1 MSARRTGHSKL
12 AAACLL
18 GAVLALLPAALAG
31 YAERALLD
39 PDQFANRATA
49 ALQDESVRIRITT
62 EITDG
67 LVLANA
73 EDLLTA
79 RPIIQG
85 VASEVVG
92 GAAFRP
98 LFRAAVLDV
107 HRATFEGERDTVTLT
122 VADAATVVE
131 AALEELR
138 PSLAAQ
144 IRDDARLTVLRRDID
159 DRAAAL
165 ARFADQIGLLA
176 PMLAALALALAA
188 AGIALAPDRRL
199 AVARLGAGTAAAG
212 IAIVIGYGV
221 ARAIALEQVSG
232 AEDRAAGGAIWDA
245 FLADLRTAGWV
256 LAGSGA
262 VLAAAASSLLRPVE
276 IEPVLGRLRRW
287 AASEPSSPAL
297 VAVRGIVLVVAGGLV
312 VARPDAALELLATL
326 AGVYLV
332 YAGVGVLLRLVY
344 RPERRDAAR
353 ERPRIGRR
361 LAVAGI
367 AALAIAGA
375 WTAFAA
381 GGGASEPAPAVAGCN
396 GHGELCD
403 VPLDELV
410 LPATHNA
417 MSAPGPGWFS
427 SQQDAG
433 IADQLDDGIRG
444 LLIDTHY
451 ADRLANGRVRTDLSG
466 GPGRVVAE
474 DGVSDEAFA
483 AALRIRE
490 RLGFRGDGERGMY
503 LCHSFCELGATPLA
517 EGLDAIHDFLVT
529 HPAEVLVVINQDYVT
544 SRDFVTALGQAR
556 LAELAY
562 TPPANG
568 DWPTLGELIGANRR
582 LVVLAENEAG
592 SAPWYQHVYDRIT
605 EETPFSFGAPAQLT
619 DLAGLAASCAPNRGP
634 EGAPLFLVNHWITT
648 DPAPRPSK
656 AAAVNAREPLMRRA
670 RECGRIR
677 GHVPNLLAVDF
688 YRRGDLFAVV
698 DALNGV

>member
-1 MSARRTGHSKL
+1 MSARRTGHAKL

-49 ALQDESVRIRITT
+49 ALQDESVRIRIAT

-144 IRDDARLTVLRRDID
+144 IR
-159 DRAAAL
+159 AAAL

-232 AEDRAAGGAIWDA
+232 AEDRAAVGAIWDA

-381 GGGASEPAPAVAGCN
+381 G
-396 GHGELCD
+396 
-403 VPLDELV
+403 
-410 LPATHNA
+410 
-417 MSAPGPGWFS
+417 
-427 SQQDAG
+427 
-433 IADQLDDGIRG
+433 
-444 LLIDTHY
+444 
-451 ADRLANGRVRTDLSG
+451 
-466 GPGRVVAE
+466 
-474 DGVSDEAFA
+474 
-483 AALRIRE
+483 
-490 RLGFRGDGERGMY
+490 
-503 LCHSFCELGATPLA
+503 
-517 EGLDAIHDFLVT
+517 
-529 HPAEVLVVINQDYVT
+529 
-544 SRDFVTALGQAR
+544 
-556 LAELAY
+556 
-562 TPPANG
+562 
-568 DWPTLGELIGANRR
+568 
-582 LVVLAENEAG
+582 
-592 SAPWYQHVYDRIT
+592 
-605 EETPFSFGAPAQLT
+605 
-619 DLAGLAASCAPNRGP
+619 
-634 EGAPLFLVNHWITT
+634 
-648 DPAPRPSK
+648 
-656 AAAVNAREPLMRRA
+656 
-670 RECGRIR
+670 
-677 GHVPNLLAVDF
+677 
-688 YRRGDLFAVV
+688 
-698 DALNGV
+698 